1 MALPRAR
8 GTGGA
13 IVETTLRAL
22 VKPGPARGEILA
34 MDKVLVRGHP
44 PPTSRAPR
52 RAGRGRVGRALRWPG
67 VDVEATRVTAPT
79 TRRRGA
85 WPAIGCLRAKL
96 WLVEVRAGGEAA
108 I

>member
-8 GTGGA
+8 GTVGA

-44 PPTSRAPR
+44 APQLASPSPSG
-52 RAGRGRVGRALRWPG
+52 AGANRTGASLAGG
-67 VDVEATRVTAPT
+67 
-79 TRRRGA
+79 RRRGHQGHGSHDA
-85 WPAIGCLRAKL
+85 T
-96 WLVEVRAGGEAA
+96 
-108 I
+108 